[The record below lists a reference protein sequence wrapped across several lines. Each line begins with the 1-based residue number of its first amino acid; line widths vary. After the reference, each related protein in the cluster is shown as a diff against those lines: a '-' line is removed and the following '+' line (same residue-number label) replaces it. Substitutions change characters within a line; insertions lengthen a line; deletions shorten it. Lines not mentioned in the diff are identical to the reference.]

1 MSKIIGNTTATP
13 VPRSNWAQTDS
24 SKADFILNKPNLGTK
39 VNVSDVINNLT
50 STETKKPLSAAQGAA
65 LKALIDSLSEEL
77 ANVKSSVVTVYSG
90 SESAMTTAV
99 GSDGDIYLVTE

>member
-1 MSKIIGNTTATP
+1 MSKIIGNTTATS

-24 SKADFILNKPNLGTK
+24 SKADFILNKPNLSTK
-39 VNVSDVINNLT
+39 VNVSDIINNLT
-50 STETKKPLSAAQGAA
+50 SSDSTKPLSAAQGAA

-77 ANVKSSVVTVYSG
+77 SKVKSSVVTVYSG
-90 SESAMTTAV
+90 TEAAMTTAV